1 MEGNLC
7 AHKLDGSS
15 DKQDLHAGIA
25 TACIPNTEVIL
36 LPSL

>member
-1 MEGNLC
+1 MQRNLW

-25 TACIPNTEVIL
+25 TAYIPRRKIIL
-36 LPSL
+36 LHSR